1 MKAGCNLMGNNIYDM
16 LNDNNIDLEGLD
28 REGFNPIEKKQ
39 IEARFKKSINKNE
52 KKSMK
57 KGLMAAAIV
66 IAIAVGTVGSGFG
79 TSVAA
84 AIKLATADMGLFLGI
99 NKDLGRYKTV
109 VDQSKSSEAISVQL
123 NEVILNG
130 NELVVSTTIKYEK
143 GDLKIESIDAH
154 GEVFIN
160 GVELSESSSGVGKIT
175 EDSTFQ
181 QVVTYSLKDNE
192 LKGDLAVK
200 IVYPSIL
207 LNGEVTNIKPYEF
220 EFNTNG
226 DKLAGSTIKHPINHN
241 FTLENGSIVTLKN
254 YVSNKV
260 STKLFLDIN
269 NVNKSEAVYDIQLRG
284 YDNCGNKIVFKPRIM
299 SADQGILEL
308 STALGEEISDEAIE
322 ITLTPYAAAFSE
334 GNGIFNSDLKQVEKK
349 VAFPGKN
356 QKLDNGYKQV
366 GEEFTIKIK

>member
-1 MKAGCNLMGNNIYDM
+1 MGNNIYDM

-28 REGFNPIEKKQ
+28 REGFNLIEIKR

-57 KGLMAAAIV
+57 KGIMAAAIV
-66 IAIAVGTVGSGFG
+66 LVIAVGTVVSGFG

-84 AIKLATADMGLFLGI
+84 AIKLATADIGLFLGI

-109 VDQSKSSEAISVQL
+109 VDQSKSSEALSVQL

-143 GDLKIESIDAH
+143 GDLKIESIDAN

-160 GVELSESSSGVGKIT
+160 GVELSESSSGVGKIA

-181 QVVTYSLKDNE
+181 QVMTYSLKDNG
-192 LKGDLAVK
+192 LKGDLEIK

-207 LNGEVTNIKPYEF
+207 LNGEVANTKPHVF
-220 EFNTNG
+220 DFTTNG
-226 DKLAGSTIKHPINHN
+226 DKLAADTKGLLINHS
-241 FTLENGSIVTLKN
+241 FTLENGSIVSVKN

-260 STKLFLDIN
+260 STKLFLDIDN
-269 NVNKSEAVYDIQLRG
+269 ANKSEAVYDIQLRG
-284 YDNCGNKIVFKPRIM
+284 YDNCGNKLVFNSRII
-299 SADQGILEL
+299 SADKGILEL
-308 STALGEEISDEAIE
+308 STALGEEISDEATE
-322 ITLTPYAAAFSE
+322 ITLTPYAAAFSQE
-334 GNGIFNSDLKQVEKK
+334 NETLNNDLKQMRKK
-349 VAFPGKN
+349 LTFPRESL
-356 QKLDNGYKQV
+356 KLDGIYKQV
-366 GEEFTIKIK
+366 GEKFTIKIK